1 MTKIRAF
8 LTTFTSVQIYDVC
21 CLSFAIDGYVP
32 LQHQTSLVHSVS
44 DGGHTGELDMSMGR
58 GTASVIDS
66 RDRICSYDLY
76 VRVHWGIHL
85 SKIQARGAQMTSLSF
100 GLG

>member
-66 RDRICSYDLY
+66 LDSICSYDLY
-76 VRVHWGIHL
+76 VRVCTGEFIL
-85 SKIQARGAQMTSLSF
+85 VKSRRGELK
-100 GLG
+100 